1 MFNFLLICYCSVF
14 QCWEGESIITGDYET
29 NNGRGGKAVFEEGF
43 FMPEETKLAAVR
55 GAVGMRRTQKR
66 HDNLGLVGSQFRV
79 VLQDMRGFSAI
90 FGHVVEGIDVIEK
103 MAACGDVTGKT
114 TKSIVITG
122 CGQV

>member
-1 MFNFLLICYCSVF
+1 
-14 QCWEGESIITGDYET
+14 
-29 NNGRGGKAVFEEGF
+29 
-43 FMPEETKLAAVR
+43 MPEETKLAAVR

-114 TKSIVITG
+114 TKSITITG